1 MKEKSQ
7 STSRALV
14 FRPARGLTYQ
24 AGALLLS
31 FLFITI
37 IILLTGESPFR
48 VVASL
53 WDGAFGTTDQ
63 FARVFSTLTPLVLC
77 SSGLIFTFT
86 AGLYNL
92 GVEGQIVAG
101 AIAATFILRE
111 FQAVLPAPLV
121 VAAGVIAGMLG
132 GILWGLLAGVLK
144 VFGKINEIFAGLGM
158 NFVAQGLAIYLIF
171 GPWKRPGIASMSGT
185 EPFGESLW
193 LGRFG
198 QTDAAPVALIIAI
211 VALALTIIIMRNTHF
226 GLRLKAVG
234 QNPRASFILGMPA
247 TRLLLSSFIICGA
260 FAGLAGGLQV
270 VGLFHRLVPSISS
283 NLGYL
288 ALLVV
293 MLISFNALWI
303 APVAFF
309 FSALNVGSLQLPMV
323 LRMESSLSGVI
334 QGTLVLLALLARGF
348 SERARKAAGGQ

>member
-1 MKEKSQ
+1 MKDN
-7 STSRALV
+7 STTPSPALAL
-14 FRPARGLTYQ
+14 RPARGLTYQ

-31 FLFITI
+31 FLFLTV
-37 IILLTGESPFR
+37 IILLAGESPFR
-48 VVASL
+48 VVSNL
-53 WDGAFGTTDQ
+53 WDGAFGTPDQ
-63 FARVFSTLTPLVLC
+63 VARVFSTLAPLVLC
-77 SSGLIFTFT
+77 SSGLIYTFT

-101 AIAATFILRE
+101 AIATTLVLRE
-111 FQAVLPAPLV
+111 FQGLLPAPAV
-121 VAAGVIAGMLG
+121 VAAGIIAGMLG
-132 GILWGLLAGVLK
+132 GVVWGLLAGVLNI
-144 VFGKINEIFAGLGM
+144 FGKISEIFAGLGL

-185 EPFGESLW
+185 EPFDESLW
-193 LGRFG
+193 LGHIG
-198 QTDAAPVALIIAI
+198 QTDAAPVALVIALI
-211 VALALTIIIMRNTHF
+211 VLVLTIIVMRNTHF

-234 QNPRASFILGMPA
+234 QNPRASFILGVPA
-247 TRLLLSSFIICGA
+247 TRLLLSSFIICGG

-270 VGLFHRLVPSISS
+270 VGLFHRLIPSISS
-283 NLGYL
+283 NLGFL

-303 APVAFF
+303 APIAFF

-334 QGTLVLLALLARGF
+334 QGTLVLMALLARGF
-348 SERARKAAGGQ
+348 SERAHKRAGGQ